1 MHLFCF
7 VGNEVWQLKM
17 AGFGGRETKDGA
29 KMLEE

>member
-1 MHLFCF
+1 MGA
-7 VGNEVWQLKM
+7 GNEVWQLKM